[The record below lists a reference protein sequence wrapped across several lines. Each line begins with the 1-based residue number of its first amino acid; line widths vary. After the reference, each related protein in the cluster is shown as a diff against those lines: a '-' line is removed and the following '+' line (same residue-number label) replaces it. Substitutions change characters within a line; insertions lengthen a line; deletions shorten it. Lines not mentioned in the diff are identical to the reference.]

1 MLTANP
7 RSSHMNRVTSLILK
21 LLILPLIGVAMAGC
35 ITI

>member
-1 MLTANP
+1 MLATNRKEFP
-7 RSSHMNRVTSLILK
+7 MNRVTSLILK